1 MISAAETSTARY
13 VLGFLGSLVCTFAAY
28 WFVVAH
34 PVAHNLAL
42 GALVA
47 LALIQIFIQLALF
60 LHLGDRGNQL
70 NQLALALTLVIVGIV
85 VTGSLWIMFNLNGRM
100 MPSEAQMLQYTQ
112 SQDSM

>member
-1 MISAAETSTARY
+1 MSTAEESSTARY

-28 WFVVAH
+28 WLVVAH
-34 PVAHNLAL
+34 PVAHSLAL
-42 GALVA
+42 SALVA
-47 LALIQIFIQLALF
+47 LALIQLFIQFALF

-70 NQLALALTLVIVGIV
+70 NRLALALTLVIVGIV
-85 VTGSLWIMFNLNGRM
+85 VAGSLWIMFNLNHRM